1 MRMSPSRANQT
12 GLATREKLL
21 QAAIHLVRRQGFAAT
36 TVDDICW
43 EAGVTKGAFFH
54 CFPNKEAM
62 GAEAARFWSTWTGG
76 LFEKAT
82 YHDLPDPLERV
93 LSYLDLRESLL
104 EGPVE
109 AFTCY
114 AGTTVQECFATSD
127 SIRIAC
133 AESIAGHAATLE
145 SDFDLAL
152 EHRGGIDGITG
163 ASLALHTQ
171 AVLQGAF
178 VLAKA
183 TGGATVVREAIEHHR
198 RYLLLL
204 LDPGMNFQ
212 RQGALP

>member
-1 MRMSPSRANQT
+1 MSPSKGIQST
-12 GLATREKLL
+12 SSTREKLL

-54 CFPNKEAM
+54 CFPNKETM
-62 GAEAARFWSTWTGG
+62 GVEAARFWSVWTGG
-76 LFEKAT
+76 LFENAT
-82 YHDLPDPLERV
+82 YHGLPDPLERV

-104 EGPVE
+104 EGPLE
-109 AFTCY
+109 TFTCY
-114 AGTTVQECFATSD
+114 AGTTVQECFATSEPIRTACAD
-127 SIRIAC
+127 SIT
-133 AESIAGHAATLE
+133 GHAATLE
-145 SDFDLAL
+145 ADFELAL

-183 TGGATVVREAIEHHR
+183 TGGAAVVREAIAHLR

-204 LDPGMNFQ
+204 LDPHNTFQ
-212 RQGALP
+212 RRGARS